1 MAPESILAEA
11 VAGLLADFNR
21 RNIEYALAGGWA
33 FSALIEPRATTDI
46 DVLILLDRPSSESI
60 RSLLAPLFES
70 LVIHP
75 APMTMRG
82 ISIWRTVGVRRQKEI
97 IVDFLLADS
106 VFLRSAL
113 ARKRRTPLRGEMI
126 SVVALE
132 DLMLL
137 KMLAGRLQDL
147 ADLEK
152 IEARQTQLQ
161 IDWSYVERWK
171 AELGIAQ
178 P

>member
-1 MAPESILAEA
+1 MASESLLAEA
-11 VAGLLADFNR
+11 VADLLADFNR
-21 RNIEYALAGGWA
+21 RNVQYALAGGWA

-60 RSLLAPLFES
+60 HSLLAPIFES
-70 LVIHP
+70 LIVHP
-75 APMTMRG
+75 RPMAMHG
-82 ISIWRTVGVRRQKEI
+82 ISMWRTVGVRRQKEI

-106 VFLRSAL
+106 EFLRSAL
-113 ARKRRTPLRGEMI
+113 VRRRQTLLRGEMI
-126 SVVALE
+126 AVVALE

-152 IEARQTQLQ
+152 IESRKTDLQ
-161 IDWSYVERWK
+161 IDWAYIDQWK
-171 AELGIAQ
+171 TALGLK
-178 P
+178 

>member
-1 MAPESILAEA
+1 M
-11 VAGLLADFNR
+11 
-21 RNIEYALAGGWA
+21 
-33 FSALIEPRATTDI
+33 
-46 DVLILLDRPSSESI
+46 
-60 RSLLAPLFES
+60 
-70 LVIHP
+70 H
-75 APMTMRG
+75 G
-82 ISIWRTVGVRRQKEI
+82 ISMWRTVGMRRQKEI

-106 VFLRSAL
+106 EFLRSAL
-113 ARKRRTPLRGEMI
+113 ARKRQTPLRGEMI

-152 IEARQTQLQ
+152 IAWRKTDLQ
-161 IDWSYVERWK
+161 IDWAYVDQWK
-171 AELGIAQ
+171 AKLGMAK